1 MRGSLSCASPFI
13 DEGSSE
19 DVPEAPA
26 QPAQPRP
33 LASLIHGG
41 FSGDPSLFAE
51 LGIIDADIQKNLRV
65 VLLSP
70 RDAQPLEESFVAGSL
85 FFCAFAFALL
95 LVGKRRFDAVYTIG
109 FVGCLALSV
118 VFRSITDPNGGQIRA
133 MELFT
138 VLSSALLPLIPAV
151 LLIGGMRL
159 RGIWVAAVAAPFI
172 AWAAMGATR
181 GVMARL
187 LSPDLSVLVFVPAFL
202 FYACLVLLP
211 IY

>member
-118 VFRSITDPNGGQIRA
+118 VYFS
-133 MELFT
+133 
-138 VLSSALLPLIPAV
+138 LSSTFGSFLSLNGQPATIEHRNIPNV
-151 LLIGGMRL
+151 DDREKYSLWCFTPSPTRT
-159 RGIWVAAVAAPFI
+159 VAKSERWSSSQCCHRP
-172 AWAAMGATR
+172 
-181 GVMARL
+181 
-187 LSPDLSVLVFVPAFL
+187 SSH
-202 FYACLVLLP
+202 
-211 IY
+211 